1 VKIVSIVGAQD
12 SGKTVLVERLVRH
25 FARAGLRVGTVKHAH
40 GGFDVPGSDSHRHFR
55 AGADVT
61 VLVGPEAAATF
72 RRGAPGFPRRE
83 LRGMDVVLVE
93 GFSRLPMRRIEVV
106 GRGPRRRVKADAI
119 VSASALGA
127 RVPVFRPREIARIAR
142 FILERP

>member
-1 VKIVSIVGAQD
+1 MKLVSIVGGQD
-12 SGKTVLVERLVRH
+12 SGKTALVEKLVRH
-25 FARAGLRVGTVKHAH
+25 FARAGLKVGTVKHAH

-61 VLVGPEAAATF
+61 VLVGPDASATF
-72 RRGAPGFPRRE
+72 RRGARAFPGRE
-83 LRGMDVVLVE
+83 LRGMNVVLVE
-93 GFSRLPMRRIEVV
+93 GFSRLPIRRIEVV

-119 VSASALGA
+119 VSAHAVDA

-142 FILERP
+142 FILERI